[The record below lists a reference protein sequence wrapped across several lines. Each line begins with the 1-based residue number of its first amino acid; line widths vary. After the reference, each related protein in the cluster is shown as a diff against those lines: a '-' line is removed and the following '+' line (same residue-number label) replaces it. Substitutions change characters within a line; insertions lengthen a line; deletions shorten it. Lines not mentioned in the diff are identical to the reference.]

1 MIALVD
7 LAIEG
12 EKGLVSLVEISNRQN
27 ISLNYLEQLFLKL
40 RRKDIIESVRGP
52 GGGYKLAKS
61 AEAIRVSDILTAVDE
76 DMNALS
82 KGAGVSGA
90 SSGTRAQSLSNRL
103 WESLSAQVFV
113 YLHATR

>member
-12 EKGLVSLVEISNRQN
+12 EKGLVSLGEISDRQN

-40 RRKDIIESVRGP
+40 RRKDIIASVRGP

-90 SSGTRAQSLSNRL
+90 SSGTRA
-103 WESLSAQVFV
+103 
-113 YLHATR
+113 

>member
-1 MIALVD
+1 MKLSTKGRYAMIALVD

-12 EKGLVSLVEISNRQN
+12 EKGLVSLGEISDRQN

-40 RRKDIIESVRGP
+40 RRKDIIASVRGP

-76 DMNALS
+76 DM
-82 KGAGVSGA
+82 
-90 SSGTRAQSLSNRL
+90 
-103 WESLSAQVFV
+103 E
-113 YLHATR
+113 

>member
-1 MIALVD
+1 MKSFSS
-7 LAIEG
+7 IEG
-12 EKGLVSLVEISNRQN
+12 EKGLVSLGEISDRQN

-40 RRKDIIESVRGP
+40 RRKDIIASVRGP

-82 KGAGVSGA
+82 KGAGVSEIG
-90 SSGTRAQSLSNRL
+90 RAH
-103 WESLSAQVFV
+103 V
-113 YLHATR
+113 